1 MDRGKIMNVFIGIA
15 VVLGCVF
22 GGYTLNGGHIGVLWQ
37 PFEFVIIL
45 GAAVGAF
52 IIGNPK
58 EVRRGT
64 VKHLIAMTKGPKYHK
79 KHFLE
84 LLVMQNTIF
93 KMAKAKGAMAL
104 ESHIEKPSESSLFKA
119 YPSFVKDHAAT
130 DFFCDFFR
138 MLIMGA
144 DNPFELEALMDTR
157 IEIQH
162 HEALEISHAVQG
174 MADGMPALGI
184 VAAVLGV
191 IHTMGSITEPPAV
204 LGELIGG
211 ALVGTFFGVWM
222 SYGFIAPM
230 ATQLKAL
237 ADEDIRYLICLKSG
251 IVAYMQGYAPIMAV
265 ESARMVLQHQN
276 QPSFADIEA
285 AIEKAPAAG

>member
-1 MDRGKIMNVFIGIA
+1 MDA
-15 VVLGCVF
+15 
-22 GGYTLNGGHIGVLWQ
+22 
-37 PFEFVIIL
+37 
-45 GAAVGAF
+45 
-52 IIGNPK
+52 
-58 EVRRGT
+58 
-64 VKHLIAMTKGPKYHK
+64 
-79 KHFLE
+79 
-84 LLVMQNTIF
+84 
-93 KMAKAKGAMAL
+93 
-104 ESHIEKPSESSLFKA
+104 
-119 YPSFVKDHAAT
+119 
-130 DFFCDFFR
+130 
-138 MLIMGA
+138 
-144 DNPFELEALMDTR
+144 R

-162 HEALEISHAVQG
+162 HEALEVSHAVQG

>member
-1 MDRGKIMNVFIGIA
+1 MNVFIGIA

-22 GGYTLNGGHIGVLWQ
+22 GGYYMGGGHIPVLWQ
-37 PFEFVIIL
+37 PTEFLIIL

-58 EVRRGT
+58 EVRRGLL
-64 VKHLIAMTKGPKYHK
+64 KHLSRMTKGPKYK
-79 KHFLE
+79 KDHYVE
-84 LLVMQNTIF
+84 LLVMLNSVF

-104 ESHIEKPSESSLFKA
+104 ESHVEKPGESSLFQQ
-119 YPSFVKDHAAT
+119 YPAFLKDHHAVE
-130 DFFCDFFR
+130 FFCDFFR

-144 DNPFELEALMDTR
+144 DNPHEVEALMEAR
-157 IEIQH
+157 IDIHH
-162 HEALEISHAVQG
+162 HEELEVSHAMQN

-191 IHTMGSITEPPAV
+191 IHTMGSITEPPEV
-204 LGELIGG
+204 LGHLIGG
-211 ALVGTFFGVWM
+211 ALVGTFFGVWV
-222 SYGFIAPM
+222 SYGFAAPM
-230 ATQLKAL
+230 AQQMKAIS
-237 ADEDIRYLICLKSG
+237 DQDVRYLLCMKSG

-265 ESARMVLQHQN
+265 ESARMVLQAQT
-276 QPSFADIEA
+276 QPTFSDVEA